1 MTILDAIQTAIDQ
14 LEGVILPI
22 RDADNANRVRYALS
36 LLDALKETVE
46 KNSKQ
51 SEPENSEGGDEP

>member
-46 KNSKQ
+46 KNSEQ